1 MMPLS
6 KEDAKRLSEAAA
18 KAGVSMREAAAA
30 LMAFVRST
38 AEAVGVLVRAAAKYV
53 YPTDEMLESVAT
65 GKEWHL
71 MKHAKKYRTR
81 KKYRN
86 RLAKRLEKENN
97 RKRSN
102 EI

>member
-18 KAGVSMREAAAA
+18 KAGVSLREAAAA

-38 AEAVGVLVRAAAKYV
+38 AEAVGALVSVAAKYA
-53 YPTDEMLESVAT
+53 YPTDDRLKGVAT

-86 RLAKRLEKENN
+86 RLTKRIQCEKE
-97 RKRSN
+97 
-102 EI
+102 